1 MKSTEIKR
9 CEQHMM
15 DKLES
20 HTARLVRQPGFR
32 VVFAVFVPLVLFLG
46 IAYLYRYGGGPNLIP
61 KCPVYLLTGLYC
73 PGCGGGRA
81 LYSILHGHILTAL
94 DFNPM
99 FVLLLPFVAYL
110 VLQGYTKVITGKNV
124 LPVIP
129 ITLNQANFCT
139 LVILLYTVARNI
151 PVLPFS
157 YLAP

>member
-1 MKSTEIKR
+1 MKTTEITH
-9 CEQHMM
+9 CEQHMA
-15 DKLES
+15 DKIEGFA
-20 HTARLVRQPGFR
+20 ARLVKQPGFR
-32 VVFAVFVPLVLFLG
+32 VVFALIVPLVLLMG